1 MRLGARVHG
10 PQEPGAVQKAM
21 PSLGRWSWL
30 LVLAAALI
38 LVVPVII
45 NGYPLLYD
53 DTTAYMRRSAGALVV
68 YLGPTFG
75 SEWLDPV
82 RTEWLRVTVEPVADA
97 AADAQVGGEARPW
110 TGGRSVY
117 YGLAVYL
124 LTLVGDLWGPA
135 LFQALVAGILLYLSW
150 FRVLGLR
157 SRAGFLLT
165 CAFLAAASSLGYFAG
180 LIMPDV
186 FAGFTILSLALLLF
200 GWDRLRGLAR
210 AVLFLIASFS
220 IMAHDSHL
228 LLAGGLLV
236 AVLLVR
242 AVRRLSGVSSPA
254 IAGTLAVAACL
265 AVGVLGNVAY
275 HQAAVAVTG
284 EPPLRLPHITAH
296 MASLEPSVAY
306 LRERC
311 PHERWTVCEH
321 VDEMPINWVQFMFGH
336 PDIYEKASMDK
347 RRRLSEEQ
355 LEIAGSML
363 MDRPVSTVGLFGREA
378 GKQLLTFSYYDLGQV
393 SMLRKDVPDRVQGII
408 QQSWLVRQ
416 PHLVDRLSSL
426 QQWVVVL
433 SLLPL
438 LLLIAAGRRFAGE
451 SRIRELALFV
461 LAGVVINA
469 VICGVLAFPYD
480 RFQTRVVW
488 LIPAVTLLWLGLLLE
503 RRREERRSWIAA
515 PAGSA

>member
-1 MRLGARVHG
+1 
-10 PQEPGAVQKAM
+10 M
-21 PSLGRWSWL
+21 PTLGRWSWL
-30 LVLAAALI
+30 LVLAAALV
-38 LVVPVII
+38 LLLPVII

-68 YLGPTFG
+68 YLGPAFG

-82 RTEWLRVTVEPVADA
+82 RTEWLRASVEPVARTA
-97 AADAQVGGEARPW
+97 AEAQVGAEARPW
-110 TGGRSVY
+110 TSGRSVY
-117 YGLAVYL
+117 YGLAAYL

-135 LFQALVAGILLYLSW
+135 IFQALIAGVLLYLGW
-150 FRVLGLR
+150 FRVVGLR
-157 SRAGFLLT
+157 SRAAFLLT
-165 CAFLAAASSLGYFAG
+165 CALLAGLSSLGYFVG

-200 GWDRLRGLAR
+200 GWDRLHKLER
-210 AVLFLIASFS
+210 AALILIASFS
-220 IMAHDSHL
+220 MMAHDSHL
-228 LLAGGLLV
+228 LLAAGLLG

-242 AVRRLSGVSSPA
+242 AVRRLAGARGHPA
-254 IAGTLAVAACL
+254 AGTIAAAACL
-265 AVGVLGNVAY
+265 ATAVLGNVAY

-296 MASLEPSVAY
+296 MASLEPSVAF
-306 LRERC
+306 LRKRC
-311 PHERWTVCEH
+311 PQERWTVCEH

-336 PDIYEKASMDK
+336 PEIYEKASMEK

-355 LEIAGSML
+355 IEIAGSML
-363 MDRPVSTVGLFGREA
+363 LDRPLSTVSLFAGEA
-378 GKQLLTFSYYDLGQV
+378 AKQLFAFSYYDLGQV

-408 QQSWLVRQ
+408 QHSWLVREPQ
-416 PHLVDRLSSL
+416 LVDRLSSL

-438 LLLIAAGRRFAGE
+438 LVLVAGGRRVTGE
-451 SRIRELALFV
+451 SRMRELALFI

-469 VICGVLAFPYD
+469 VVCGVLAFPYD

-488 LIPAVTLLWLGLLLE
+488 LIPTVTLLWVSLLLE
-503 RRREERRSWIAA
+503 RRKEERREWV
-515 PAGSA
+515 PNPLGSA